1 MATFFDEVKAI
12 VLDRGTKASKIH
24 RLCNELKCTVYEA
37 NTFYNQVR
45 GVQLMSQGGAALT
58 SATPRGARR
67 FTIGVE
73 IECFNID
80 RNEIKAAIERRGLQA
95 HVSGYNH
102 QDSKTSYKL
111 GSDSSIDGDNSC
123 EVVSP
128 ILKSLD
134 SLKTVC
140 EVINEAGAQVNRSCG
155 LHVHFGASK
164 FTVKQYQRIIMNYAA
179 IEPIIDSFM
188 PNSRRNNGFCKS
200 LRQVAERLR
209 GRDCDTIQDMQL
221 YGFDNN
227 RYFKVN
233 AMAYNSH
240 KTIEF
245 RQHNGTTNFE
255 KIRNWVEFLSCFLQ
269 YSLSSEEPLTAT
281 TIDDLPFLTNR
292 LKTFYKNRK
301 EVFEVF

>member
-80 RNEIKAAIERRGLQA
+80 RESVKAAIERRGLQA

-102 QDSKTSYKL
+102 HDSKTSYKL
-111 GSDSSIDGDNSC
+111 GSDSSITGSNSC

-128 ILKSLD
+128 ILRNLD

-140 EVINEAGAQVNRSCG
+140 EVINEAGAQGNRSCG

-188 PNSRRNNGFCKS
+188 PNSRRNNTYCKGLS
-200 LRQVAERLR
+200 QVAERLR
-209 GRDCDTIQDMQL
+209 GGDCDTIQEIQL
-221 YGFDNN
+221 YGFDND

-233 AMAYNSH
+233 AMAYNTH

-281 TIDDLPFLTNR
+281 TIDELPFLTNR
-292 LKTFYKNRK
+292 LKSFYKGRK